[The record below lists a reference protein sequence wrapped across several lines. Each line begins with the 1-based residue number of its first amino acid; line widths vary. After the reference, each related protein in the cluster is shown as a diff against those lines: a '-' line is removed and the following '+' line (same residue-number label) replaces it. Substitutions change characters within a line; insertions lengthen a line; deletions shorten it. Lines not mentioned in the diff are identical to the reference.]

1 MRFANDRRHPGRR
14 VIARRALA
22 ILGLIAFSETSSA
35 AAEPVEKRF
44 VAPQGCG
51 MAHCDRDLSDAVRLP
66 PPRGSAVA
74 RWHDLEAGG
83 SQYGLGCS
91 SNGSVAVCTFANS
104 SDGPPNVKAYSID
117 GLQLWS
123 SPLLG
128 KSAAASAPIVDRSG
142 GAIVADSASVVRYD
156 ARGAV
161 LWTTATPGGTPISP
175 NITDN
180 GAVVLAAFNGPM
192 STYDLAS
199 GAALGIL
206 WLTDTLVVDGQSVP
220 GFFDT
225 LNTPAVSGNR
235 VYVSTQFH
243 RSVEGPPIPRGRLY
257 AIDVARPDPAG
268 PAQLTV
274 AWYFEFVAPSGASP
288 LLIPDGPRPVLY
300 FDGDGS
306 DPATPRPTFFAVRDH
321 GSTYSVRWQAQ
332 LPGKVLAAAARDP
345 RGGLWL
351 WTGNSTKL
359 LRLSLLTGAVRE
371 TLDVDA
377 LVNEP
382 DLHMPTSPMSISMAG
397 AAPVMILCAWT
408 KTTTGSSYLI
418 AIDLTP
424 ATLLWKIPLGSTPDS
439 VAFGQYPILLGADA
453 QSIVVFSTFG
463 NGVWGIAAE

>member
-1 MRFANDRRHPGRR
+1 MPLRH
-14 VIARRALA
+14 ALA
-22 ILGLIAFSETSSA
+22 VLGLTVCTGTSSA
-35 AAEPVEKRF
+35 EAQSFEKRF

-51 MAHCDRDLSDAVRLP
+51 MAHCDRDLSGAVRLP
-66 PPRGSAVA
+66 PPRGLAFA
-74 RWHDLEAGG
+74 QWHDPDAGG

-91 SNGSVAVCTFANS
+91 SNGTVAICTFANS

-117 GLQLWS
+117 GVQLWS
-123 SPLLG
+123 SPLLN
-128 KSAAASAPIVDRSG
+128 KSAADSAPIVDPSG

-156 ARGAV
+156 ASGAV

-180 GAVVLAAFNGPM
+180 GAVVLATFNGPV

-199 GAALGIL
+199 GAPLGIL
-206 WLTDTLVVDGQSVP
+206 WLTETLVVDGQSVP

-225 LNTPAVSGNR
+225 INTPAVSGNR

-243 RSVEGPPIPRGRLY
+243 RSVEGPPVFRGRLY
-257 AIDVARPDPAG
+257 AIDVTRPDPAG

-274 AWYFEFVAPSGASP
+274 AWYFEFVSPSGASP

-300 FDGDGS
+300 FDGNGS
-306 DPATPRPTFFAVRDH
+306 DAAQPRPTFFAVQDQ
-321 GSTYSVRWQAQ
+321 GSSYLVRWQVR
-332 LPGKVLAAAARDP
+332 LPGKMLAAAVRDP

-351 WTGNSTKL
+351 WAGNSTKL

-377 LVNEP
+377 LINEP
-382 DLHMPTSPMSISMAG
+382 DLHMPTSPMSISMSG

-408 KTTTGSSYLI
+408 KTTTGSSDLA
-418 AIDLTP
+418 AIDL
-424 ATLLWKIPLGSTPDS
+424 AAAALQWKIPLGSTPAS

-453 QSIVVFSTFG
+453 RPIVVFSTFG